1 MSYYCKGK
9 ICPRAKECE
18 RVKAWE
24 MFPKKDVKD
33 GFESGVWFVFEKI
46 CVNNNYED
54 GVFRNPQPTT
64 PRDFPDYKTM
74 ISDFNKFCPE

>member
-33 GFESGVWFVFEKI
+33 GFESGVWFVPEKI
-46 CVNNNYED
+46 CVNNDYED
-54 GVFRNPQPTT
+54 GVF
-64 PRDFPDYKTM
+64 
-74 ISDFNKFCPE
+74 